1 MRIGIDISFWL
12 GADNGGVS
20 TYALGLLGGLARV
33 MDKSDEL
40 VVFLDAEFRP
50 ALPAG
55 FCAEVRY
62 VRRPRRL
69 LDRGIQKAARWISM
83 RNTPLVRALEQAG
96 LDIVHLMVPRLE
108 IVGVADLAVIV
119 TVHDVLFERNP
130 SMFQCREL
138 ANRRKALARTIQ
150 YARAFV
156 AVSNETACDILR
168 QFPAAA
174 ERLHVIHSA
183 AGAQYCVR
191 PAVELKAIRAKY
203 GLPEAYVYY
212 PANDWPHK
220 NHEHLLKA
228 WSIVMGKEEAQ
239 GVSLV
244 LSGART
250 PAGAEIDA
258 LIRTYGVGHSVVHL
272 GYVPFDDVPLLYN
285 GALALVYPSLF
296 EGFGLPL
303 LEAMRCGCPVVCS
316 DIPVLREVGGDGA
329 AYFNPLEVNSIAEA
343 LLGLLQNAPS
353 RKCMVERG
361 MKHQARF
368 TWEEAAHRVYML
380 YRAAVG
386 NSEGVAP

>member
-1 MRIGIDISFWL
+1 MRIGIDISFWH
-12 GADNGGVS
+12 GAENGGVS
-20 TYALGLLGGLARV
+20 TYALGLLAALAGV
-33 MDKSDEL
+33 VEQSDEL
-40 VVFLDAEFRP
+40 VVFLDAECRP
-50 ALPAG
+50 AVPAG
-55 FCAEVRY
+55 FCGEVRY

-96 LDIVHLMVPRLE
+96 LDIVHFMVPQLE

-119 TVHDVLFERNP
+119 TVHDVLFERDP

-138 ANRRKALARTIQ
+138 ANRRKALAGTIQ
-150 YARAFV
+150 SARAII
-156 AVSNETACDILR
+156 ADSNETACDILR

-174 ERLHVIHSA
+174 ERLHVIHCA

-191 PAVELKAIRAKY
+191 PAVELKALRAKY

-212 PANDWPHK
+212 PANVWPHK
-220 NHEHLLKA
+220 NHERLLKA
-228 WSIVMGKEEAQ
+228 WRIVTGHAEAQ

-250 PAGAEIDA
+250 PAGADIDA

-272 GYVPFDDVPLLYN
+272 GYVPLDDVPLLYN
-285 GALALVYPSLF
+285 GALGLIYPSLM

-303 LEAMRCGCPVVCS
+303 LEAMRSGCPVVCS
-316 DIPVLREVGGDGA
+316 DIPVLREIGGDGA
-329 AYFNPLEVNSIAEA
+329 VYFNPLEVNSIAEA
-343 LLGLLQNAPS
+343 LLGLLKGAPA
-353 RKCMVERG
+353 RKCMVGRG

-386 NSEGVAP
+386 NSESVAP